1 MWTTAYSVINYPA
14 VARETERS
22 TATPSSSPANT
33 KLPVPIAKV
42 PKTPAPE
49 IEAPKAYPSAPVR
62 SNDRNR
68 TTVRAWTLTGPE
80 QLRGVIMGMLDR
92 RGEESC
98 CDR

>member
-1 MWTTAYSVINYPA
+1 VWTTAYSVINYPA

-22 TATPSSSPANT
+22 TATQSSSPANT

-68 TTVRAWTLTGPE
+68 PRFVLGALPA
-80 QLRGVIMGMLDR
+80 RGSFPV
-92 RGEESC
+92 S
-98 CDR
+98 